1 MASGLYGI
9 TFLNALNNSHA
20 LDLDN
25 DTIKIM
31 LVTSSYTPDFGAHDF
46 KDDVTNEVSGT
57 GYTAGGNTLGSV
69 TLTQTGGT
77 IKFDA
82 ADTSWSSS
90 TITAARGAVIYDDT
104 VASDPLIAYID
115 FGSDFSSAN
124 GTFTIAFNAG
134 GIFTIDL
141 TP

>member
-1 MASGLYGI
+1 MASGLYGK
-9 TFLNALNNSHA
+9 TFLNSLNNSHA

-31 LVTSSYTPDFGAHDF
+31 LVTSSYSPDFGAHDF

-57 GYTAGGNTLGSV
+57 GYTSGGNTLGSV

-82 ADTSWSSS
+82 ADTSWSSA
-90 TITAARGAVIYDDT
+90 TITNARGAVI
-104 VASDPLIAYID
+104 
-115 FGSDFSSAN
+115 
-124 GTFTIAFNAG
+124 
-134 GIFTIDL
+134 
-141 TP
+141 

>member
-9 TFLNALNNSHA
+9 TFLNALKNTLA
-20 LDLDN
+20 LDLDS

-46 KDDVTNEVSGT
+46 KADVTNEVSGT
-57 GYTAGGNTLGSV
+57 NYTAGGNTLSSLA
-69 TLTQTGGT
+69 LTQTGGT

-82 ADTSWSSS
+82 ADTSWSSA
-90 TITAARGAVIYDDT
+90 TITDARGAVIYDDSLT
-104 VASDPLIAYID
+104 DDPLIAYID
-115 FGSDFSSAN
+115 FGANYSSTN

>member
-1 MASGLYGI
+1 MASGLYGK
-9 TFLNALNNSHA
+9 TFLNSLNNSHA

-104 VASDPLIAYID
+104 VTNDPLIAYID

>member
-1 MASGLYGI
+1 MASGLYGK
-9 TFLNALNNSHA
+9 TFLNSLNNSHA

-77 IKFDA
+77 ITFDA

>member
-9 TFLNALNNSHA
+9 TFLNALKNTLA
-20 LDLDN
+20 LDLDI
-25 DTIKIM
+25 DSFMFM
-31 LVTSSYTPDFGAHDF
+31 LFRSWYSRDFGAHDF
-46 KDDVTNEVSGT
+46 KDDVSNEVAGT
-57 GYTAGGNTLGSV
+57 VYSAGGNTLGSV

-82 ADTSWSSS
+82 ADTSWSSA
-90 TITAARGAVIYDDT
+90 TITSARGAVIYDDT

-115 FGSDFSSAN
+115 FGSDFSSSN

>member
-31 LVTSSYTPDFGAHDF
+31 LVTSSYTPD
-46 KDDVTNEVSGT
+46 EVSGS
-57 GYTAGGNTLGSV
+57 GYTSGGNTLSSLS
-69 TLTQTGGT
+69 LTQTSGT

-82 ADTSWSSS
+82 ADTSWSSA
-90 TITAARGAVIYDDT
+90 TITNARGAVIYDDT
-104 VASDPLIAYID
+104 LTNDPLIAYID
-115 FGSDFSSAN
+115 FGSDFSSSN
-124 GTFTIAFNAG
+124 GTFTITFASG